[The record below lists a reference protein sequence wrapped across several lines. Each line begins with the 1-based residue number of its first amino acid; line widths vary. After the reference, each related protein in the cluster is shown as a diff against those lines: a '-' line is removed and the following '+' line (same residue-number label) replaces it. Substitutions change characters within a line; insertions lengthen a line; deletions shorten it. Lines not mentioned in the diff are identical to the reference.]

1 MGPDEITVVPPV
13 DMEDSSPTV
22 IKIDSDGDAANFV
35 ANFNSSAAPSI
46 WPRINSDGP
55 LLYATEN
62 YNELILREYEKYQ
75 YESKNGKALF
85 KEERDRDIYD
95 LMNEELEINVDEAEL
110 DEIRKEIENATKIE
124 SRRKSRFKHVLDKII
139 GG

>member
-1 MGPDEITVVPPV
+1 MGPDEIIAVPPIE
-13 DMEDSSPTV
+13 MENSSPTL
-22 IKIDSDGDAANFV
+22 IKIDPDGDIT
-35 ANFNSSAAPSI
+35 NFNSSATPAF

-55 LLYATEN
+55 LLYATES
-62 YNELILREYEKYQ
+62 YNDQMLREYEKYQ

-110 DEIRKEIENATKIE
+110 NEIRKEIENATKIE
-124 SRRKSRFKHVLDKII
+124 SKRKSRFKHVLDKII

>member
-1 MGPDEITVVPPV
+1 MGPDEITAVPQV
-13 DMEDSSPTV
+13 EMGNSSPTL
-22 IKIDSDGDAANFV
+22 IKIDPDGDII
-35 ANFNSSAAPSI
+35 NFNSSAAPAL

-55 LLYATEN
+55 LLYATES
-62 YNELILREYEKYQ
+62 YNDQMLREYEKYQ

-110 DEIRKEIENATKIE
+110 NEIRNEIENAMKIE
-124 SRRKSRFKHVLDKII
+124 SKRKSRFKHVLDKII

>member
-1 MGPDEITVVPPV
+1 MGPDEIIAVPPIE
-13 DMEDSSPTV
+13 MENSSPTLIRV
-22 IKIDSDGDAANFV
+22 DPDGDI
-35 ANFNSSAAPSI
+35 ANFNSSAAPNL

-55 LLYATEN
+55 LLYATES
-62 YNELILREYEKYQ
+62 YNDQILREYEKYQ

-95 LMNEELEINVDEAEL
+95 LMNEELEINVDEVEL
-110 DEIRKEIENATKIE
+110 NEIKAEIENAMKIE
-124 SRRKSRFKHVLDKII
+124 SKRKSRFKHVLDKII

>member
-1 MGPDEITVVPPV
+1 MGPDEITAVPPV
-13 DMEDSSPTV
+13 EMENSSPTL
-22 IKIDSDGDAANFV
+22 IKIDPDGDIT
-35 ANFNSSAAPSI
+35 NFNSSAAPAF

-55 LLYATEN
+55 LLYATES
-62 YNELILREYEKYQ
+62 YNDQMLREYEKYQ

-95 LMNEELEINVDEAEL
+95 LMNEELEINVDEVEL

>member
-1 MGPDEITVVPPV
+1 MGPDEIIAVPPI
-13 DMEDSSPTV
+13 ETENSSPTL
-22 IKIDSDGDAANFV
+22 IKIDSDGDIT
-35 ANFNSSAAPSI
+35 NFNSSAAPAF

-55 LLYATEN
+55 LLYATES
-62 YNELILREYEKYQ
+62 YNDQMLMEYEKYQ

-110 DEIRKEIENATKIE
+110 NEIRKEIENATKIE
-124 SRRKSRFKHVLDKII
+124 SKRKSRFKHVLDKII

>member
-1 MGPDEITVVPPV
+1 MGPDEITAVPPV
-13 DMEDSSPTV
+13 DMENSSPTL
-22 IKIDSDGDAANFV
+22 IRIDSDGDII
-35 ANFNSSAAPSI
+35 NFNSSAASAL

-55 LLYATEN
+55 LLYATES
-62 YNELILREYEKYQ
+62 YNDQMLREYEKYQ

>member
-1 MGPDEITVVPPV
+1 MGPDEITAVPPV
-13 DMEDSSPTV
+13 DMENSSPTL
-22 IKIDSDGDAANFV
+22 IKVDPDGDIAS
-35 ANFNSSAAPSI
+35 FNSSAAPVL

-55 LLYATEN
+55 LLYATES
-62 YNELILREYEKYQ
+62 YNDQMLREYEKYQ

-110 DEIRKEIENATKIE
+110 NEIRNEIENAMKIE
-124 SRRKSRFKHVLDKII
+124 SKRKSRFKHVLDKII